1 MFGEIFSLKNI
12 LILIGVILTMSV
24 VMNSFG
30 KTTGTKADD
39 TFSNVEKFTTSDV
52 KEMFEDVKKIKSQ
65 VNDVVSEVKK
75 LTEKINPTLKKIEE
89 LKKKKSKKEEDISSE
104 EENKEEKKNERKK
117 NTRKRKQKFE
127 EKFTGYNSEYGKDF
141 LLLDD

>member
-30 KTTGTKADD
+30 NTTGSKGSD
-39 TFSNVEKFTTSDV
+39 TFSNVEKFNTSDV
-52 KEMFEDVKKIKSQ
+52 KEMFENVKKIKSQ

-75 LTEKINPTLKKIEE
+75 LTEQINPTLKRIEE
-89 LKKKKSKKEEDISSE
+89 LKKKKSKKEDVSSE

-127 EKFTGYNSEYGKDF
+127 EKFTGYNSQYGKDF